1 MKKVLKLL
9 LAVFMV
15 VSFTACSGG
24 NSTDE
29 QKNVVENF
37 FKYVSECEFDKLK
50 EIADDSV
57 VSSLGLEKMEA
68 QLSRY
73 DDPDTYGKVFVEE
86 TESFKKAV
94 FEDLFQDIKIGD
106 IEIDGDKAT
115 VKITGKYLD
124 YSSIQLDTSVITNL
138 QQTFI
143 NENRDELLK
152 VYREEGMKAY
162 QIKVYDAVAP
172 KYYEEMKKALK
183 EANATD
189 LTGTFTLEKKDDQWI
204 ITAIT
209 D

>member
-1 MKKVLKLL
+1 MLV
-9 LAVFMV
+9 
-15 VSFTACSGG
+15 
-24 NSTDE
+24 
-29 QKNVVENF
+29 
-37 FKYVSECEFDKLK
+37 
-50 EIADDSV
+50 
-57 VSSLGLEKMEA
+57 
-68 QLSRY
+68 
-73 DDPDTYGKVFVEE
+73 
-86 TESFKKAV
+86 
-94 FEDLFQDIKIGD
+94 
-106 IEIDGDKAT
+106 
-115 VKITGKYLD
+115 
-124 YSSIQLDTSVITNL
+124 IQLLFDTAAFVASIFLSAYIDTSVITNL

-162 QIKVYDAVAP
+162 QIKIYDAVAP